1 MKILVINHTSY
12 YPNNYSQDIPKFL
25 GNDVVINYIK
35 TCNLDDLKKERLDT
49 KLQIYD
55 VIIFN
60 SSIKYCDIADFL
72 NKTIDLFYPYLKKLY
87 FSDEYTN
94 YLKDVYGHKLGMK
107 EACDQ
112 MREIASKIKSN
123 IIENNNLDLKLLL
136 IK

>member
-25 GNDVVINYIK
+25 GNDVVINYMK
-35 TCNLDDLKKERLDT
+35 TCNLDGLNKKSLDI

-60 SSIKYCDIADFL
+60 SSIKYCTIADFL
-72 NKTIDLFYPYLKKLY
+72 DNTVDLFYPYLKKLY

-94 YLKDVYGHKLGMK
+94 YLKDVYGYKLSMK
-107 EACDQ
+107 EACNQ
-112 MREIASKIKSN
+112 MREMASGIKSN
-123 IIENNNLDLKLLL
+123 IIENNNLNLKLLL

>member
-35 TCNLDDLKKERLDT
+35 TCNLDDLKKQSLDI

-60 SSIKYCDIADFL
+60 SSIQYYNIADFL
-72 NKTIDLFYPYLKKLY
+72 GNTMTFVYPYLKKLY
-87 FSDEYTN
+87 FSDECTN
-94 YLKDVYGHKLGMK
+94 YLKDVYGDRLGMK
-107 EACDQ
+107 EACNQ
-112 MREIASKIKSN
+112 MREAASKIKSN
-123 IIENNNLDLKLLL
+123 IIENNNLNLKLLL